1 MSMVP
6 SNNIPF
12 DGSSIQELS
21 RENPSF
27 LNEQV
32 DWKETAEAH
41 VLKAEIPR
49 LKKEEV
55 SIEVE
60 DGRVLQ
66 IRGERSMEKEESNDG
81 CHRVERS
88 SGKFMRSFTLPS
100 NCKLHEVK
108 ASMEDGVLTVTI
120 PKDAAQNNELLTG
133 SNSNSN

>member
-1 MSMVP
+1 MSMIP
-6 SNNIPF
+6 TNNNLFEGSPF
-12 DGSSIQELS
+12 STSIQELS

-32 DWKETAEAH
+32 DWNETPEAH
-41 VLKAEIPR
+41 VLKAGIPG
-49 LKKEEV
+49 LKKDEV
-55 SIEVE
+55 KIEVE

-66 IRGERSMEKEESNDG
+66 IRGERSLERQELNDG

-100 NCKLHEVK
+100 NCKMDGVM

-120 PKDAAQNNELLTG
+120 PKDGAQNNDLLIG
-133 SNSNSN
+133 

>member
-6 SNNIPF
+6 SNNNPF
-12 DGSSIQELS
+12 EGSAFSSSMQELS

-32 DWKETAEAH
+32 DWKETADAH
-41 VLKAEIPR
+41 VLKADIPK
-49 LKKEEV
+49 LKKEELRV
-55 SIEVE
+55 EVE

-66 IRGERSMEKEESNDG
+66 IRGERSMEREEANDG

-100 NCKLHEVK
+100 NCKLDGVK

-120 PKDAAQNNELLTG
+120 PKDAAQE
-133 SNSNSN
+133 